1 MDWTRTLFLITGGAI
16 FFVGNA
22 RSLARRSSWKRNAI
36 EIVEPYQ
43 PLLFGR
49 DSGWTGTTYADA
61 AKFCQLQKEGCDICP
76 FEAIC
81 LFGNTIPNELES
93 QDKESWFPILNDPNK
108 YVNALSCETE
118 SFESLFEGDGVVFDA
133 VYCCLTAEEFMDA
146 KNRERGPSESALRNL
161 DEEDGEEHSHI
172 YNHEETEIMIEGEE
186 SEAGGAP
193 GKEDCARPSRLV

>member
-1 MDWTRTLFLITGGAI
+1 
-16 FFVGNA
+16 
-22 RSLARRSSWKRNAI
+22 
-36 EIVEPYQ
+36 
-43 PLLFGR
+43 
-49 DSGWTGTTYADA
+49 
-61 AKFCQLQKEGCDICP
+61 
-76 FEAIC
+76 
-81 LFGNTIPNELES
+81 
-93 QDKESWFPILNDPNK
+93 
-108 YVNALSCETE
+108 VNALSCETE

-161 DEEDGEEHSHI
+161 DEEDGEEHSHS